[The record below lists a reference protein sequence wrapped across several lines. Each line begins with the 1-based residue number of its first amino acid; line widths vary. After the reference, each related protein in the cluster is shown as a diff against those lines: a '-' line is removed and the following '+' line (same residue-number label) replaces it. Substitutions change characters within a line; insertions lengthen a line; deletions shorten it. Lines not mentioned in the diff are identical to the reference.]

1 MTFQPIK
8 CKKKQHNFMQTA
20 LIFTM
25 TSKREHF
32 IRERKTG
39 ELDSQKSGTDRCLLG
54 LYYVFFGRI
63 GNIKK

>member
-1 MTFQPIK
+1 
-8 CKKKQHNFMQTA
+8 MQTA